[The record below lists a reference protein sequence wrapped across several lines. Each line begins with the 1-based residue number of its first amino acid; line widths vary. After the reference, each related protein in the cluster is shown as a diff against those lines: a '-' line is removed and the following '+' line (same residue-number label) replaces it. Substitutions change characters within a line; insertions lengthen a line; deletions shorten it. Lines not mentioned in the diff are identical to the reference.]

1 LRLSEPKILPVLVD
15 NGTCYSREKRTA
27 DDTIK
32 AFYSI
37 S

>member
-1 LRLSEPKILPVLVD
+1 VLVD

-27 DDTIK
+27 DDTVK